1 MFGGEGV
8 LKYQAIAQEINQY
21 IKDKHLSQG
30 DKLPSL
36 KELVVLFEASRSTL
50 VKALALLESHGK
62 IYQVRGS
69 GIYVRS
75 DHKAGYINLL
85 EAQGLKLDSQTFDDL
100 STVVSLEEVTPSPSV
115 RAALKIP
122 AGQKVYYVSRVRYID
137 GQAYCYE
144 ESYYNKAYVT
154 YLNEQIVSESIF
166 TYIEEGL
173 QLKIGFADIVVKLD
187 HLNQT
192 QARHLKAEEGQ
203 ACFLLESIHHLH
215 NGAPFDYS
223 LIRYRQEDVAFYLQT
238 QF

>member
-1 MFGGEGV
+1 MFGGEVV

-50 VKALALLESHGK
+50 VKALELLESHGK

-75 DHKAGYINLL
+75 NYKAGHINLL

-100 STVVSLEEVTPSPSV
+100 SEVVSLEEVTPNPSV

-122 AGQKVYYVSRVRYID
+122 ARQKVYYVSRIRYID

-192 QARHLKAEEGQ
+192 QARHLKVEDGQ
-203 ACFLLESIHHLH
+203 ACFLLESIYHLH
-215 NGAPFDYS
+215 NGSPFDYS

>member
-8 LKYQAIAQEINQY
+8 LKYQAIAQEINRY
-21 IKDKHLSQG
+21 IKDKHLSHG

-75 DHKAGYINLL
+75 NQKAGYINLL

-122 AGQKVYYVSRVRYID
+122 ARQKVYYVSRIRYID
-137 GQAYCYE
+137 GQVYCYE